1 MKILIIEDEAPAFR
15 RLQQLVLEVIPEAEI
30 VDVIDTVQDS
40 VTWFKTQA
48 TPELIFMDIQLAD
61 GLSFEIFEETEVN
74 CPVIFTTAFDEYTL
88 KAFKVNSID
97 YLLKPVKKEELAN
110 SLQKLQKLKSTLS
123 NSNES
128 DHKPVIAELL
138 QAFKQNN
145 NPYKSRFLV
154 KLGERLIS
162 LSEEEIAY
170 FYAEDGCV
178 LIKTKNE
185 QKFTID
191 HTLDELEKILD
202 PHVFFRLNR
211 QFIAR
216 FQAIEEIHNYFKGK
230 LAVSLSPA
238 WKEHII
244 ISREKAPIFKNWL
257 NS

>member
-15 RLQQLVLEVIPEAEI
+15 RLQQLIHEVIAGAEI
-30 VDVIDTVQDS
+30 IDVIDTVQDS
-40 VTWFKTQA
+40 VNWIKSHTA
-48 TPELIFMDIQLAD
+48 PDLIFMDIQLAD
-61 GLSFEIFEETEVN
+61 GLSFEIFNEIEVN

-88 KAFKVNSID
+88 QAFKVNSID
-97 YLLKPVKKEELAN
+97 YLLKPVKKEELAQ
-110 SLQKLQKLKSTLS
+110 SLQKLQKLKDSLS
-123 NSNES
+123 KEQENKSA
-128 DHKPVIAELL
+128 DLKELL
-138 QAFKQNN
+138 AAFKQQS

-154 KLGERLIS
+154 KLGDRLIS
-162 LSEEEIAY
+162 LSDEEIAY

-178 LIKTKNE
+178 LIKTKTN

-191 HTLDELEKILD
+191 HTLDELEKILE
-202 PHVFFRLNR
+202 PHTFFRLNR

-244 ISREKAPIFKNWL
+244 ISREKAPVFKSWL